1 MTSGVST
8 QLMVVGIEGGRRFD
22 ALPFAGINGVICDK
36 KDTENHLLRQFKVIS
51 MRKS

>member
-1 MTSGVST
+1 MTLGVST

-36 KDTENHLLRQFKVIS
+36 KDTENHLLRQFEANFL
-51 MRKS
+51 RKS